1 MADQRQ
7 FVLIG
12 DFQDNI
18 TPALDGINQ
27 AIGRLKT
34 TMAGMATKRNGGFA
48 DVTQSVGKLISSQK
62 H

>member
-12 DFQDNI
+12 DFTDNI

-34 TMAGMATKRNGGFA
+34 TMAGMSTKKNG
-48 DVTQSVGKLISSQK
+48 
-62 H
+62 